1 MSLCTR
7 TRLLIVAIYK
17 PIIPLWTHQRKHNY
31 WYRLLALSRLI
42 WSSISCIKDHL
53 WLSHVDNPQLMLD
66 NYLCCISH
74 SVHVLTSPYIKVRI
88 TASLHYIPFFY
99 PHICFRLIYIFHS
112 NSMQKCP
119 VIWWLLY
126 LSYCA
131 TGSSLFLLLDS
142 ILTPQVGP
150 CPSQW
155 STVMIQA
162 GTRVWLVM
170 GVKQRWRGPIS
181 RCCVGQ
187 VR

>member
-1 MSLCTR
+1 MPLGTR
-7 TRLLIVAIYK
+7 TRLSIVAIYK

-42 WSSISCIKDHL
+42 WSFISCIKEHL
-53 WLSHVDNPQLMLD
+53 RLSHVEQSTTSVGQSSLLYFTLLPCTHLSIHQGH
-66 NYLCCISH
+66 H
-74 SVHVLTSPYIKVRI
+74 SEP
-88 TASLHYIPFFY
+88 ALHTLFY

-131 TGSSLFLLLDS
+131 TGSSLILLLDS